1 MRRKHWKKKHMV
13 VKQTLVLGG
22 LLSSGL
28 YGLEGTAKR
37 GRVGIDLLLVDLY
50 LSFARQSQRLHLRP
64 YWLLRS
70 LRLHF
75 SHGHERARAVR
86 DRDRERE
93 RERVSVCFVLK
104 WNFLLL
110 ARHFCF
116 QFSLWMGMG
125 SGRVDQDK
133 KGLNPRFFIQVSDI
147 LPIELTK
154 YR

>member
-37 GRVGIDLLLVDLY
+37 RRVGIDLLLVDLY

-86 DRDRERE
+86 DPERE
-93 RERVSVCFVLK
+93 SVCFVLK
-104 WNFLLL
+104 WNF
-110 ARHFCF
+110 CF
-116 QFSLWMGMG
+116 FSPPFLFSIFFSFLISWELESLGYEWSRSMGMG
-125 SGRVDQDK
+125 SGRVGTVDR
-133 KGLNPRFFIQVSDI
+133 LCIFHV
-147 LPIELTK
+147 L
-154 YR
+154 

>member
-1 MRRKHWKKKHMV
+1 MV

-37 GRVGIDLLLVDLY
+37 RRVGIDLLLVDLY

-75 SHGHERARAVR
+75 SHGHARARAV
-86 DRDRERE
+86 RDRERE
-93 RERVSVCFVLK
+93 RERERESEPVFCFEMK
-104 WNFLLL
+104 FLLL

>member
-1 MRRKHWKKKHMV
+1 MV

-28 YGLEGTAKR
+28 DGLEGIAKR
-37 GRVGIDLLLVDLY
+37 RRVGIDLLLVDLY

-86 DRDRERE
+86 DPERE
-93 RERVSVCFVLK
+93 CV
-104 WNFLLL
+104 
-110 ARHFCF
+110 FCF
-116 QFSLWMGMG
+116 EM
-125 SGRVDQDK
+125 K
-133 KGLNPRFFIQVSDI
+133 
-147 LPIELTK
+147 
-154 YR
+154 

>member
-1 MRRKHWKKKHMV
+1 MV

-22 LLSSGL
+22 LLSSGFD
-28 YGLEGTAKR
+28 GLEGIAKR
-37 GRVGIDLLLVDLY
+37 RRVRVDLLLVDLY

-86 DRDRERE
+86 DTE
-93 RERVSVCFVLK
+93 RERVCVFCFEMK
-104 WNFLLL
+104 ILLL

-116 QFSLWMGMG
+116 QFSFSLG
-125 SGRVDQDK
+125 SWSLSDMSEVGWACIRV
-133 KGLNPRFFIQVSDI
+133 GLGQ
-147 LPIELTK
+147 
-154 YR
+154 